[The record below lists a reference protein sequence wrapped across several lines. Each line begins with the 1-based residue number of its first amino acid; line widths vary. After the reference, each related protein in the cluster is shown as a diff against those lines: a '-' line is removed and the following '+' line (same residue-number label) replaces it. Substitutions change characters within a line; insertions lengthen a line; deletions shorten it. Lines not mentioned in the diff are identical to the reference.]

1 MAVDPAATPRSLKL
15 VGSTDAKRPPRR
27 RGGAADPPRIELQRA
42 RKLVTAAEAVRQFPF
57 AGLSDGGVNGRAAI
71 SRETLEANLQGR
83 EACLLAAFESVLALA
98 AERATAAFQAQD
110 GWLDRVRA
118 GLLAVLE
125 FFDQQPALARFLLVH
140 SAQAGPPVLAARREA
155 LDRLARVLDDEH
167 APARG
172 YPPPLTAQALVS
184 GVLGVLHQRLSG
196 PDSGVLVA
204 LTGPLMSFIVLP
216 FLGPKVA
223 RSELRGPVETTS
235 ALAHALSFDLLQD
248 PGGAVDQHRTVL
260 VLRVLAAEPDLS
272 NREVA
277 LRMGVKNE
285 PDMSRTLVRTARLG
299 LIENTRERGAH
310 ANAWR
315 LTSSGA
321 EHEAAITRD
330 AAAAA
335 SMAVEVP
342 EEFGGRMDHRLV
354 AVVRV
359 IADQPWLHSSEL
371 AARAGVED
379 LAALSTLLAHLAKL
393 GLVAGVR
400 DVHFRGTP
408 NAWRLTPSG
417 ERLDRAIARES
428 PAPPRSVA
436 LDLMWESGGRLSDD
450 AISLLRVLGP
460 EPGLSNREIAVR
472 LGITDE
478 NSSSQL
484 LARVARRG
492 LIENTRTGGRY
503 NVWRLTVVG
512 EKLEGAIRQETPEPV
527 ARRIALDLLK
537 SRGGRLNHR
546 AVWALRAIG
555 AEPGLNN
562 EQIALQVGIK
572 GRGDIS
578 SLLARL
584 ARFGLI
590 ESAGGGGRAHVW
602 RLTATGRELDRASG
616 REIPAPKRSRSQDLM
631 EESGGPL
638 SDRAVDVLRVIGA
651 EPGLSNGGV
660 ALRLGTKDE
669 SRVSQVLAPM
679 RRRGLIENTRTGGRE
694 NIWQLSATGEE
705 LERAIWQETSAAA
718 QRKLALD
725 LLRDPGGRLNGRAVS
740 VLRLIGAEDGLSDGE
755 LARRVGARDQSRM
768 SRLLARLARFE
779 LIEHTRSG
787 RRKNVWQLTASGR
800 ELDRMISEQT
810 PEPKLSVALDLM
822 QDSGGRLSDRA
833 VAALSVIGAE
843 PGLSNGEVGQRVGV
857 KDPDASHPLLA
868 GLARRGLIENA
879 LKAPAPFVANIWQL
893 TAAGKELDAA
903 IRDEN
908 QDASP

>member
-1 MAVDPAATPRSLKL
+1 
-15 VGSTDAKRPPRR
+15 
-27 RGGAADPPRIELQRA
+27 
-42 RKLVTAAEAVRQFPF
+42 
-57 AGLSDGGVNGRAAI
+57 VNGRAAI

-125 FFDQQPALARFLLVH
+125 FFDRQPALARFLLVH
-140 SAQAGPPVLAARREA
+140 SAQAGPAVLAARREA

-184 GVLGVLHQRLSG
+184 GALGVLHERLSG
-196 PDSGVLVA
+196 PDPGELVE
-204 LTGPLMSFIVLP
+204 LTGPLMSFIALP
-216 FLGPKVA
+216 FLGPKAA
-223 RSELRGPVETTS
+223 RTELRRPVEVTS
-235 ALAHALSFDLLQD
+235 AVAHAVSFDLLQD
-248 PGGAVDQHRTVL
+248 PGGGVDQHRTVL
-260 VLRVLAAEPDLS
+260 VLRLLAAEPDLS

-285 PDMSRTLVRTARLG
+285 PDISRTLVRTARLG

-321 EHEAAITRD
+321 EHEAALRRD

-335 SMAVEVP
+335 SMAAEVP
-342 EEFGGRMDHRLV
+342 EEFGGRMDHRLL

-371 AARAGVED
+371 AVRAGVED
-379 LAALSTLLAHLAKL
+379 LAEVSTLLAHLAKL

-417 ERLDRAIARES
+417 ERLDRAIGRES

-436 LDLMWESGGRLSDD
+436 LDLMWASGGRLSDD
-450 AISLLRVLGP
+450 AISVLRVLGP
-460 EPGLSNREIAVR
+460 EPGLSNKEIALR

-484 LARVARRG
+484 LARVARHG

-503 NVWRLTVVG
+503 NVWRLTVAG
-512 EKLEGAIRQETPEPV
+512 EKLEGAIRQETPAPM

-651 EPGLSNGGV
+651 EPGLSNGAV
-660 ALRLGTKDE
+660 ALRVVTDE
-669 SRVSQVLAPM
+669 SRISQLLAPLA
-679 RRRGLIENTRTGGRE
+679 RRGLIENTRTAGRE
-694 NIWQLSATGEE
+694 NVWLLTASGEQ
-705 LERAIWQETSAAA
+705 LERAIWDETSAAV
-718 QRKLALD
+718 QRKVALN
-725 LLRDPGGRLNGRAVS
+725 LLRDPGGRLNARAIS
-740 VLRLIGAEDGLSDGE
+740 VLRLIGATPGLKGSE
-755 LARRVGARDQSRM
+755 VALRVGASDEVRV

-779 LIEHTRSG
+779 LIEQPDSG
-787 RRKNVWQLTASGR
+787 RAKNVWQLTASGR

-857 KDPDASHPLLA
+857 KDPDATHPLLA

-903 IRDEN
+903 IREEN